1 MRGCNGTS
9 GLLADLYELTM
20 AAGYVQKRIDV
31 RATFELFV
39 RHLPAGRNYLVAAGL
54 DQALEFLESIHFSTK
69 DVSYICW
76 LPAFR
81 HVEGKFLE
89 FLSNFRFTGDV
100 WALPEGTIF
109 FPGEPLMRVTAPI
122 GEAQLVET
130 SLLSILHLQT
140 LVASKAARVVAAA
153 DGRPVVEFG
162 SRRAHGVEAGVL
174 AARAAYIGGCA
185 GTSNAYAGKRFGIPV
200 YGTQAHSWIM
210 AHQDE
215 SVAFTNFLDVFP
227 DNATLL
233 VDTYDVRAAV
243 RRIVEL
249 GRKPYAI
256 RLDSGDVLTDS
267 RWSRAYLDASGWNDV
282 KVFVSGDLDEYR
294 IAALLRNGACIDS
307 FGVGTALVTSSDA
320 PSLSIIYK
328 LVEIEEGGEV
338 RSALK
343 LSEEKKTYPGR
354 KQVFR
359 FTNDDGTFRN
369 DLIELERELAPDA
382 EPLLIPVMRNG
393 RRLSLVK
400 RDPMAAVKSGQ
411 DHFLASVQRL
421 PAHLFSL
428 KDCKEPF
435 PVRYGV
441 HLEQLRDQ
449 TTQTISQQISAASKQ
464 SHGRSRKMVLWE
476 VDVQNDF
483 MLSEGKLHVPGAEEI
498 IPNIDHLVE
507 ACRSGHIL
515 LISTADAHS
524 VDDPELGQWPP
535 HCLKGTPG
543 AELMP
548 EAQAPNRL
556 VVPNQLGIPL
566 PENLSSYQQIV
577 LEKNTLDV
585 FDNPNTDALFGHPDL
600 SPLLGE
606 PNLEFIVFGVATEYC
621 VRVEVEGLLR
631 RGRRVTIVS
640 DAIRALDAAQET
652 RVLEDLRFRG
662 VRVTTTENVLA
673 ALSEHTQE
681 NRHELADFR
690 SRAS

>member
-20 AAGYVQKRIDV
+20 AAGYVQKRIDA

-100 WALPEGTIF
+100 WALLEGTIF

-122 GEAQLVET
+122 AEAQLVET

-140 LVASKAARVVAAA
+140 LVASKAARVITAA

-210 AHQDE
+210 AHEDE

-256 RLDSGDVLTDS
+256 RLDSEDVRTDS
-267 RWSRAYLDASGWNDV
+267 RWTRAYLDASGWNDV

-294 IAALLRNGACIDS
+294 IAALLRDGACIDS

-338 RSALK
+338 RSTLK

-354 KQVFR
+354 KQIFR
-359 FTNDDGTFRN
+359 FANDDGTFRN
-369 DLIELERELAPDA
+369 DLIELEGEPASDA
-382 EPLLIPVMRNG
+382 EPLLIPVMQNG
-393 RRLSLVK
+393 RRLAVAK
-400 RDPMAAVKSGQ
+400 REPIAAVKSGR

-421 PAHLFSL
+421 PAHLLSL
-428 KDCKEPF
+428 EDCREPF
-435 PVRYGV
+435 PVRYGT

-449 TTQTISQQISAASKQ
+449 TAQTISQQISAASKQ
-464 SHGRSRKMVLWE
+464 SQGRSRKMVFWE

-483 MLSEGKLHVPGAEEI
+483 VLPDGKLHVPGAEEI
-498 IPNIDHLVE
+498 IPNINRLVE
-507 ACRSGHIL
+507 ACRKGHVFL
-515 LISTADAHS
+515 VSSADAHNL
-524 VDDPELGQWPP
+524 DDPELSQWPV
-535 HCLKGTPG
+535 HCLKGTTG
-543 AELMP
+543 AELTA

-566 PENLSSYQQIV
+566 PENLRSYQQIV

-606 PNLEFIVFGVATEYC
+606 PTLEFIVFGVATEYC
-621 VRVEVEGLLR
+621 VRVEVEELLR

-640 DAIRALDAAQET
+640 DAIRSLEPAQGIL
-652 RVLEDLRFRG
+652 VLEDLRLRG
-662 VRVTTTENVLA
+662 ARLTATDRVLA
-673 ALSEHTQE
+673 LLSESSRPYQ
-681 NRHELADFR
+681 NELAGK
-690 SRAS
+690 AS